1 MTNEEK
7 KAKAI
12 FALNLIQ
19 NTLSDH
25 GTTLTQTE
33 VDNLLHG
40 ITKTLVEI
48 TKE

>member
-1 MTNEEK
+1 MTHEEQMI
-7 KAKAI
+7 KAV

-19 NTLSDH
+19 TVLSDH

-33 VDNLLHG
+33 VNNLLHG
-40 ITKTLVEI
+40 ITKTLAEI